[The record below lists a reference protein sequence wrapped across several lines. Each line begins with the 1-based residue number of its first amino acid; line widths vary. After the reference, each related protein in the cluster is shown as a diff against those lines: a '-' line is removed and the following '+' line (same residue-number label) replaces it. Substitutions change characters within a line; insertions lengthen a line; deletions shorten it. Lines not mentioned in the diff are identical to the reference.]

1 MNIITMI
8 GDDEFVIFDCIDQFS
23 NVIIGDQ
30 LMISTES
37 FADGLGEKNDEKKF
51 REVS

>member
-37 FADGLGEKNDEKKF
+37 FGDRLGEKNDEKKF